1 MEGVKMPTVVDTK
14 IEPKEES
21 VLKLHQTVA
30 AQSAVQARA
39 AGEHML
45 KYSPSRYAKYLNGVD
60 LASKYKVG
68 VTPPPKPTLPAQLG
82 PFNSGTITF
91 DNGVPVGGW
100 MTLALFED
108 GTYSFSGHFHDSGF
122 PSYDAD
128 AVWVIVSSSGKAF
141 TFEVKGSMYGTV
153 DSGSRDYD
161 FAQNGQN
168 DQLKEAWADL
178 CAGYTW
184 RWSAYVNW
192 DVQAAV
198 DDVVSALKAAGTIIA
213 AVVAVVAAF

>member
-1 MEGVKMPTVVDTK
+1 MEGVKMPAVVDTK
-14 IEPKEES
+14 VEPQEES

-30 AQSAVQARA
+30 VQSSVQARA
-39 AGEHML
+39 SGEHML
-45 KYSPSRYAKYLNGVD
+45 KYSPALYAKYLGPN
-60 LASKYKVG
+60 LASKFKIPVK
-68 VTPPPKPTLPAQLG
+68 TPPPQPTLPTQLG

-108 GTYSFSGHFHDSGF
+108 GTYSFSGHFHDSGA
-122 PSYDAD
+122 PSYDID

-141 TFEVKGSMYGTV
+141 TFEVKGTMYGTF

-178 CAGYTW
+178 CAGYTY

-198 DDVVSALKAAGTIIA
+198 DDVVNALKVAGTVIGV
-213 AVVAVVAAF
+213 VVAVVAAF

>member
-1 MEGVKMPTVVDTK
+1 MPAVVDTK
-14 IEPKEES
+14 VEPQEES

-30 AQSAVQARA
+30 VQSSVQARA
-39 AGEHML
+39 SGEHML
-45 KYSPSRYAKYLNGVD
+45 KYSPALYAKYLGPN
-60 LASKYKVG
+60 LASKFKIPVK
-68 VTPPPKPTLPAQLG
+68 TPPPQPTLPTQLG

-108 GTYSFSGHFHDSGF
+108 GTYSFSGHFHDSGA
-122 PSYDAD
+122 PSYDVD

-141 TFEVKGSMYGTV
+141 TFEVKGHMNGTFE
-153 DSGSRDYD
+153 SGSRDYD

-168 DQLKEAWADL
+168 DQLKDAWADL

-198 DDVVSALKAAGTIIA
+198 DDVVNALKVAGTVIGV
-213 AVVAVVAAF
+213 VVAVVAAF

>member
-1 MEGVKMPTVVDTK
+1 MEGVKMPAAVETK
-14 IEPKEES
+14 VEPKEES

-30 AQSAVQARA
+30 TQSAVQARA

-45 KYSPSRYAKYLNGVD
+45 KYSPSRYAKYLGAID
-60 LASKYKVG
+60 LASKFKVP
-68 VTPPPKPTLPAQLG
+68 VKTPPPVLPTQLG

-122 PSYDAD
+122 PSYDVD

-168 DQLKEAWADL
+168 DQIKDAWAEL

>member
-1 MEGVKMPTVVDTK
+1 MEGVEMPTAVDA
-14 IEPKEES
+14 KEETT
-21 VLKLHQTVA
+21 LKLHHLAATQT
-30 AQSAVQARA
+30 SVQARA
-39 AGEHML
+39 SGEHML
-45 KYSPSRYAKYLNGVD
+45 KYSPSRYAKYVGAAD
-60 LASKYKVG
+60 LAAKYKLVSQK
-68 VTPPPKPTLPAQLG
+68 TPPPPLPNELG

-100 MTLALFED
+100 TTLALFQD

-122 PSYDAD
+122 PSYDVD

-141 TFEVKGSMYGTV
+141 TFEVKGEMYGTM

-168 DQLKEAWADL
+168 DQLKAAWADL

-192 DVQAAV
+192 EVQAAV
-198 DDVVSALKAAGTIIA
+198 DDVVNALKVAGTVIGVVVAIVA
-213 AVVAVVAAF
+213 AV

>member
-1 MEGVKMPTVVDTK
+1 MEGVKMPAVVDTK
-14 IEPKEES
+14 VEPQEES
-21 VLKLHQTVA
+21 VLKLHQTAA
-30 AQSAVQARA
+30 AQSSVQARA
-39 AGEHML
+39 SGEHML
-45 KYSPSRYAKYLNGVD
+45 KYSPSRYSKYLTTVN
-60 LASKYKVG
+60 LASKFKVP
-68 VTPPPKPTLPAQLG
+68 VKTPPPPLPTQLG

-108 GTYSFSGHFHDSGF
+108 GTYSFSGHFHDSGA
-122 PSYDAD
+122 PNYDVD

-141 TFEVKGSMYGTV
+141 TFEVKGHMNGTFE
-153 DSGSRDYD
+153 SGSRDYD

-168 DQLKEAWADL
+168 DQLKDAWADL

-198 DDVVSALKAAGTIIA
+198 DDVVNALKVAGTIIA

>member
-1 MEGVKMPTVVDTK
+1 MPTVVDTK
-14 IEPKEES
+14 VEPQEES
-21 VLKLHQTVA
+21 ILKLHQTAA

-45 KYSPSRYAKYLNGVD
+45 KYSPSKHAKFLGTLD
-60 LASKYKVG
+60 ISKYKIPVK
-68 VTPPPKPTLPAQLG
+68 TPPPPPPLPTQLG

-108 GTYSFSGHFHDSGF
+108 GTYNFSGHFHDSGF
-122 PSYDAD
+122 PSYDVD

-168 DQLKEAWADL
+168 DQLRDAWADL

-198 DDVVSALKAAGTIIA
+198 DDVVNALKVAGTVIGV
-213 AVVAVVAAF
+213 VVAVVAAF

>member
-1 MEGVKMPTVVDTK
+1 MPTVVDAK
-14 IEPKEES
+14 VEPKEES

-30 AQSAVQARA
+30 AQSAVQARV
-39 AGEHML
+39 AGEHMF
-45 KYSPSRYAKYLNGVD
+45 KYSPSRYAKYLGAVD
-60 LASKYKVG
+60 LASKYKVP
-68 VTPPPKPTLPAQLG
+68 VKTPPPPPPLPTQLG

-122 PSYDAD
+122 PTYDVD

-141 TFEVKGSMYGTV
+141 TFEVKGTMYGTTE
-153 DSGSRDYD
+153 SGSRDYD

-178 CAGYTW
+178 CAGYTY

-198 DDVVSALKAAGTIIA
+198 NDVVNALKVAGTVIGV
-213 AVVAVVAAF
+213 VVAVVAAF

>member
-1 MEGVKMPTVVDTK
+1 MPAVVDTK
-14 IEPKEES
+14 VEPQEES

-30 AQSAVQARA
+30 VQSSVQARA
-39 AGEHML
+39 SGEHML
-45 KYSPSRYAKYLNGVD
+45 KYSPALYAKYLGPN
-60 LASKYKVG
+60 LASKFKIPVK
-68 VTPPPKPTLPAQLG
+68 TPPPQPTLPTQLG

-108 GTYSFSGHFHDSGF
+108 GTYSFSGHFHDSGA
-122 PSYDAD
+122 PSYDID

-141 TFEVKGSMYGTV
+141 TFEVKGHMNGTFE
-153 DSGSRDYD
+153 SGSRDYD

-168 DQLKEAWADL
+168 DQLKDAWADL

-198 DDVVSALKAAGTIIA
+198 DDVVNALKVAGTVIGV
-213 AVVAVVAAF
+213 VVAVVAAF

>member
-1 MEGVKMPTVVDTK
+1 MEGAKMPAVVDTK
-14 IEPKEES
+14 VEPQEES

-30 AQSAVQARA
+30 VQSSVQARA
-39 AGEHML
+39 SGEHML
-45 KYSPSRYAKYLNGVD
+45 KYSPALYAKYLGPN
-60 LASKYKVG
+60 LASKFKIPVK
-68 VTPPPKPTLPAQLG
+68 TPPPQPTLPTQLG

-108 GTYSFSGHFHDSGF
+108 GTYSFSGHFHDSGA
-122 PSYDAD
+122 PSYDVD

-141 TFEVKGSMYGTV
+141 TFEVKGHMNGTFE
-153 DSGSRDYD
+153 SGSRDYD

-168 DQLKEAWADL
+168 DQLKDAWADL

-198 DDVVSALKAAGTIIA
+198 DDVVNALKVAGTIIA

>member
-1 MEGVKMPTVVDTK
+1 MEGVEMPAVLDTK
-14 IEPKEES
+14 EEAT
-21 VLKLHQTVA
+21 LKLHNQA
-30 AQSAVQARA
+30 AVHSAVQARA

-45 KYSPSRYAKYLNGVD
+45 RFNPALYEKYLGPN
-60 LASKYKVG
+60 LASKFKVP
-68 VTPPPKPTLPAQLG
+68 VKTPPPPLPTQLG

-122 PSYDAD
+122 PSYDVD

-141 TFEVKGSMYGTV
+141 TFEVKGEMYGTV

-198 DDVVSALKAAGTIIA
+198 NDVVNALKVAGTVIA